1 MSCPVLIHLLG
12 KVHQIQLTVVEGIE
26 FLDVLLL
33 DLELFF
39 GQLRLQEVLSCHGG
53 SSTRSDH

>member
-1 MSCPVLIHLLG
+1 LSCPVLIHLLG

-33 DLELFF
+33 DLQLFF
-39 GQLRLQEVLSCHGG
+39 GQLRLQEVLSCHRG